1 MYWIYSVF
9 ECNVHVLSGE
19 YAVRFIPRENG
30 PHLVYVSF
38 DGCQIPDS
46 PFRIQ
51 VGTVH
56 ADPGMVQAYGDG
68 LRTGKTGMYY
78 SLSLQ
83 YFSWLQLMS
92 LGHPTHI
99 GLQLGKACYPCSR
112 YG

>member
-1 MYWIYSVF
+1 MEASFVSVF
-9 ECNVHVLSGE
+9 LVTQVLIFFYLPIFSPGE

-38 DGCQIPDS
+38 DGCQIRDS

-68 LRTGKTGMYY
+68 LKTGKTGRMC
-78 SLSLQ
+78 
-83 YFSWLQLMS
+83 F
-92 LGHPTHI
+92 
-99 GLQLGKACYPCSR
+99 
-112 YG
+112 

>member
-1 MYWIYSVF
+1 M
-9 ECNVHVLSGE
+9 
-19 YAVRFIPRENG
+19 RFIPKENG

-68 LRTGKTGMYY
+68 LKTGKTGG
-78 SLSLQ
+78 SLKEISFLAEFLKVSGLHFFCR
-83 YFSWLQLMS
+83 FS
-92 LGHPTHI
+92 
-99 GLQLGKACYPCSR
+99 CYPFQNFVKCVTLFSPGII
-112 YG
+112 Y

>member
-1 MYWIYSVF
+1 MLHGKLISLLYTT
-9 ECNVHVLSGE
+9 GE

-68 LRTGKTGMYY
+68 LKSGKTGKKNK
-78 SLSLQ
+78 SSVWSRLKHVPHTIHLQ
-83 YFSWLQLMS
+83 QTTLKHVVKNIETL
-92 LGHPTHI
+92 
-99 GLQLGKACYPCSR
+99 
-112 YG
+112 